1 MRLGSNCILQTPL
14 NAELLEKLLPQVP
27 SDERYIAYSSIL
39 PYLADYMNQHGMIV
53 PGIDNNPAS
62 ITDKVEENLN
72 SLKDY
77 TKTLISIWEGLYY
90 VDLPAVDNIV
100 YNKTTDPTNY
110 SKLLNYYGLVDNDIS
125 DGTNSYLSWDLK
137 FQLLLKVTQGKLTQ
151 GDLNYLGYTNKK
163 QFIDSFLSSKGYKA
177 QYTYIVNNQEQ
188 SVGARNIHQNNTIL
202 INLPTLS
209 QLYSNKAWKNP
220 RNSKPLNYDFKSFD
234 EFLQFTMLHEIAHD
248 SILRQEGESKQDYE
262 TRVNQAALE
271 QLTPSNQ
278 SVNQETTTEQPIE
291 NDGGINLDTPPDFDP
306 TKVTTSPIEQVKP
319 RTNIVYNTEF
329 TSTPLNIQLDDVK
342 FKMSVQDKRTA
353 LDIIADS
360 FYRTVNTV
368 LEKSEEKIKQEARE
382 RNITPARRRVQI
394 ARSNKEIF
402 SSIEK
407 ENAFKN
413 ADKKFIQ
420 KLQSQFI
427 PLSELDVI
435 KAYGVNNIVSI
446 IKNALQNNPRTSIIA
461 ENFDALLRQASSK
474 INQIYGINILGNTEL
489 FDDDNESEE
498 NSNDQSNTDANN
510 TESKEDFTHAD
521 DKTRASERSLSKELK
536 LAYRQCFV
544 TNEKGR
550 VLTNNFGYKTP
561 IDISAA
567 HNKVL
572 HLLEGIID
580 VNDVIPMLQRSQEG
594 WVKQFIIK
602 LQKNPR
608 LLSQLYFCCKLSAQD
623 YRIVYYKDGKLI
635 QSSINRLS
643 QIELVANETTSN
655 ITNGILQTNKK
666 DSIYNSKGE
675 VNKEGVKN
683 TLSLIDNTIKDVVN
697 TDDIYS
703 IESLDNNI
711 RQIFRALGITIPTTY
726 NLQESIAL
734 YNPDNNKAGLI
745 ALLNHAKNFCNQIS
759 KKEVIDTKD
768 NYLNQIFTFIGKSD
782 VGYVESSVTEN
793 GKSYYT
799 YSKTNY
805 IDELLLHLKQSVK
818 GKKTSTGEDYY
829 STWRDNQFGQ
839 SAFFKNPLTQKW
851 YSDWMS
857 KLFNPDSKY
866 NKYRDLIARC
876 SVLYTKDNLGRKTE
890 FTAWDDV
897 ESMTTNYAM
906 YKEANP
912 NLNGQKLE
920 SNEKAAWYRMPIA
933 SDSNASDYIQFVR
946 YVSTS
951 DVSYDTILDD
961 KFWDICQQE
970 LVRISEVENHLNQ
983 KLRGEHTSA
992 DIKGYD
998 AEQKN
1003 GIITDAGGLVFTLL
1017 PQLNYV
1023 KIDPAQHSIF
1033 NKIKPE
1039 FISRF
1044 EGVSFLNAIRTL
1056 SSQVNNFE
1064 STIVTEPITMED
1076 LKQFFLQVFHN
1087 VAEADFNREFDS
1099 IQSKIGGEIERAN
1112 YREYYYNYMYAWIQ
1126 MVELTSTDTA
1136 FFGKRKVKEVNS
1148 AKQADFTHKYNVV
1161 ENGEVKSI
1169 IKHYKI
1175 ISDDTLSTFQK
1186 RNKEYHAPT
1195 NKVALS
1201 KPYFREVYLEDD
1213 EIHSEI
1219 ALNAINAIKNNPN
1232 LGPKAKDRLI
1242 NAYLKNVNVADGQS
1256 YRSLESYM
1264 ELLDA
1269 QGLLND
1275 EQKEAFAR
1283 IIHQHTWDEG
1293 DVNLIALAIKPY
1305 FYSVVPQ
1312 TRSTINQTGDR
1323 NIVLTPTQHKNS
1335 ELPLTAALGAI
1346 SASLNNS
1353 NALQAMNE
1361 FMSNHNI
1368 DVIHFNSVVK
1378 VGESGTINGIN
1389 YEDLTKSEILDKLE
1403 KACGFDTNIKG
1414 NPEVVHEVPTSSWGI
1429 QLNKPEHLLDA
1440 QQLIGSQIR
1449 RLILAD
1455 LPNDPD
1461 YRINIPRFDENGK
1474 LYYDS
1479 LSVNE
1484 FKQHYQDLI
1493 TTSLIEDFASVDEIF
1508 KDPKQLEAFLQES
1521 IASSTKYD
1529 EDLLE
1534 MFTWDAENNRFKI
1547 PFWNRTVANRVEEI
1561 LLALIKNRIG
1571 KQKIA
1576 GGAAVQTAAVGLSKE
1591 LNVRY
1596 QKNGKVLDTYREY
1609 TEKNPQASAKDYEQ
1623 YTNGATLAYMEVYL
1637 PMWSRDM
1644 VEALTDEN
1652 GTLHYEN
1659 LPEQLKYMVGYRIP
1673 TEDHYS
1679 CAPLYVKG
1687 FLPNLNASTIVVPA
1701 DITTIAGSDFDIDVM
1716 YLMRHEFTVTKYD
1729 EEALKADYAKAK
1741 DKYDAKNTDIAVDK
1755 LLGDIFGVDKTTLT
1769 PKFVNYQRWRNKH
1782 IWDLDKNG
1790 NRKYLLPKD
1799 QWKLEKVKYDYTKP
1813 DSKQSRKARN
1823 NEFID
1828 TIIGCLQSPHSLDK
1842 FTNIGNYDELKIAS
1856 RICEILTHPSNTSS
1870 LTTLKN
1876 KTLDELNDIV
1886 AELNKEKNLASPQI
1900 QTDLHQQNMAGN
1912 QLKGIFV
1919 AAKSLQEVLQHTP
1932 ISVNSRFTINGN
1944 ESTKDSFILG
1954 KMRAAD
1960 KTLITKRFASYVAAA
1975 VDNGKDPLMNAL
1987 KVSPKNAGVVNYLT
2001 MLGYSP
2007 LEIGLF
2013 LNCVD
2018 INNSLSLKDDEAKR
2032 IKAKYK
2038 EIYEYSALSLNIM
2051 SWAIQNRSNVNTD
2064 ERVQAVALIA
2074 ADTYKKVKSQSNLL
2088 STLAKGLRAD
2098 SLNFKKSIPEN
2109 LQLMFALEEFEK
2121 TNNGKSPTF
2130 SYSKLPIKGAEITTN
2145 ITSENIQANCDMSIL
2160 PYLQGF
2166 TDCLFSASTAW
2177 MNPYTL
2183 YTKGRMLD
2191 IIKAINRS
2199 AGSLAPKMITDF
2211 IDAYQRVSLLKLPL
2225 FGTDDQL
2232 TLSQKREYL
2241 VHDFPKEF
2249 AKFKQHLPE
2258 ELRDNLFIDNIIL
2271 VQPNRF
2277 DSNFHLEVKELG
2289 KNKDIRAKFKADCDK
2304 LAAYN
2309 PDIAKKLFLY
2319 TTFRNGFGYSQMGW
2333 AHLTSI
2339 NFQENLAGYVDTL
2352 YDMGDIDNNFIQ
2364 NLFVQFLKNNCEKY
2378 SNIFKKEQVD
2388 NFNIAN
2394 TTGYDDSRDDSDIL
2408 FISDEKYGRAVS
2420 FDSGNTWTL
2429 ITNSLGAKD
2438 FYHEYFRA
2446 EDTQVSIFKDS
2457 DKNVE
2462 SDETNYYDPLEDVA
2476 YNDNSESELEEKND
2490 SKSTKEQLKKVDK
2503 ENQKGED
2510 GIPRC

>member
-14 NAELLEKLLPQVP
+14 NTELLEKLLPQVP
-27 SDERYIAYSSIL
+27 SDERYTAYSSIL
-39 PYLADYMNQHGMIV
+39 PYLADYMNQHGMII

-77 TKTLISIWEGLYY
+77 TKTLVSIWEGLYY

-110 SKLLNYYGLVDNDIS
+110 NKLLNYYGLVDNDIS

-137 FQLLLKVTQGKLTQ
+137 FQLLLKVTQGELTQ

-163 QFIDSFLSSKGYKA
+163 QFIDNFLSSKGYRA

-188 SVGARNIHQNNTIL
+188 SIGARNIHQDNTIL
-202 INLPTLS
+202 INLPTLT
-209 QLYSNKAWKNP
+209 QLYSNKAWRNP
-220 RNSKPLNYDFKSFD
+220 RNSKPLDYDFKSFD

-248 SILRQEGESKQDYE
+248 SIVRQEGESTQDYE

-271 QLTPSNQ
+271 QLSSNT
-278 SVNQETTTEQPIE
+278 QETTTEQPIE
-291 NDGGINLDTPPDFDP
+291 NDGGIDLDTPPDFDP
-306 TKVTTSPIEQVKP
+306 NRVITAPTEQAKP
-319 RTNIVYNTEF
+319 RTSIVYNTEF
-329 TSTPLNIQLDDVK
+329 TNSPLNIQLDDVK

-353 LDIIADS
+353 LDIISDS
-360 FYRTVNTV
+360 FYNIINTV
-368 LEKSEEKIKQEARE
+368 LEKSEERIKQEARE

-394 ARSNKEIF
+394 ARSNKEILD
-402 SSIEK
+402 SIEK
-407 ENAFKN
+407 ENSFKN
-413 ADKKFIQ
+413 SNKKFIQ
-420 KLQSQFI
+420 DLQAKFI
-427 PLSELDVI
+427 PLSELDVV
-435 KAYGVNNIVSI
+435 KAYGINNIVSI
-446 IKNALQNNPRTSIIA
+446 IRNALSNNPRTSIIA
-461 ENFDALLRQASSK
+461 ENFDALLRQAASK

-550 VLTNNFGYKTP
+550 VLINNFGYKTP

-594 WVKQFIIK
+594 WVKQFVIK

-635 QSSINRLS
+635 QSSLNRLS

-666 DSIYNSKGE
+666 DSIYDSKGE
-675 VNKEGVKN
+675 VNKEGIIN
-683 TLSLIDNTIKDVVN
+683 TLTLIDDVIKDVVN

-703 IESLDNNI
+703 IESLDSNI
-711 RQIFRALGITIPTTY
+711 RQIFRSLGITIPSTY

-745 ALLNHAKNFCNQIS
+745 ALLNHAKNFCNQVS

-818 GKKTSTGEDYY
+818 NKKTPTGEDYY
-829 STWRDNQFGQ
+829 SVWRENQFGQ
-839 SAFFKNPLTQKW
+839 SSFFKNPLTQRW

-857 KLFNPDSKY
+857 KLFNTDFKY

-876 SVLYTKDNLGRKTE
+876 SVLYTKNREGAKTE
-890 FTAWDDV
+890 FTAWNDV
-897 ESMTTNYAM
+897 DSMTTNYAM

-912 NLNGQKLE
+912 NLGSQKLE
-920 SNEKAAWYRMPIA
+920 PNERAAWYRMPIA
-933 SDSNASDYIQFVR
+933 SDSNASDYIQFIK
-946 YVSTS
+946 YVSANN
-951 DVSYDTILDD
+951 VSYDDILGD
-961 KFWDICQQE
+961 KFWDVCQQE
-970 LVRISEVENHLNQ
+970 LIRIAEVENHLNQ
-983 KLRGEHTSA
+983 KLRGEHTSV

-998 AEQKN
+998 VKQKN

-1023 KIDPAQHSIF
+1023 KINPEQYTIF

-1039 FISRF
+1039 FVNKF
-1044 EGVSFLNAIRTL
+1044 DGTSFLNTIRTL
-1056 SSQVNNFE
+1056 SSQINNPN
-1064 STIVTEPITMED
+1064 SRIADEPLTRED
-1076 LKQFFLQVFHN
+1076 LKQFFLQVFYN
-1087 VAEADFNREFDS
+1087 VSESDFNREFNS
-1099 IQSKIGGEIERAN
+1099 IKDKIGGEIERAN

-1136 FFGKRKVKEVNS
+1136 FFGKRKVKEVNN
-1148 AKQADFTHKYNVV
+1148 AKQADFTHKYNIT

-1201 KPYFREVYLEDD
+1201 KPYFKEVYIEDD

-1219 ALNAINAIKNNPN
+1219 ALNAINIIKNNPN
-1232 LGPKAKDRLI
+1232 LGSKAKDRLI

-1269 QGLLND
+1269 QGLLDD

-1312 TRSTINQTGDR
+1312 TRSTINQAGDR

-1368 DVIHFNSVVK
+1368 DVIHFNSVIK
-1378 VGESGTINGIN
+1378 VGENGTVTGIN
-1389 YEDLTKSEILDKLE
+1389 YEDLSKSEIIDKLE
-1403 KACGFDTNIKG
+1403 KACGFDTNING
-1414 NPEVVHEVPTSSWGI
+1414 NPEIVHNIPTSSWGI

-1440 QQLIGSQIR
+1440 QQLVGSQIR

-1455 LPNDPD
+1455 LPNDPN
-1461 YRINIPRFDENGK
+1461 YKISIPRYDENGK

-1493 TTSLIEDFASVDEIF
+1493 TASLIENFSSVDKIF

-1547 PFWNRTVANRVEEI
+1547 PFWNRTVSNRVEEI

-1596 QKNGKVLDTYREY
+1596 QKNGKILDTYREFL
-1609 TEKNPQASAKDYEQ
+1609 EKNPNANAEKYEQ
-1623 YTNGATLAYMEVYL
+1623 YIEGATLAYMEVYL

-1659 LPEQLKYMVGYRIP
+1659 LPEELKYMVGYRIP

-1716 YLMRHEFTVTKYD
+1716 YLMRHEFKVTKYD
-1729 EEALKADYAKAK
+1729 EAALRADYQKAK
-1741 DKYDAKNTDIAVDK
+1741 DKYDSKNTDVAVDK
-1755 LLGDIFGVDKTTLT
+1755 LLSDIFDVDKASLT
-1769 PKFVNYQRWRNKH
+1769 PKFINYQRWRNIH
-1782 IWDLDKNG
+1782 IWDINKDG
-1790 NRKYLLPKD
+1790 NRKYLLPKN
-1799 QWKLEKVKYDYTKP
+1799 QWKLEKIKYDTTKTELEN
-1813 DSKQSRKARN
+1813 SRKARN

-1828 TIIGCLQSPHSLDK
+1828 TIIGCLQSPHSLNK

-1870 LTTLKN
+1870 LSTLTSKS
-1876 KTLDELNDIV
+1876 LDELNDIV
-1886 AELNKEKNLASPQI
+1886 ADLNKDKNLASPQI

-1944 ESTKDSFILG
+1944 NSTKDNFVLG
-1954 KMRAAD
+1954 KMQAAD

-1987 KVSPKNAGVVNYLT
+1987 KVNPRNAKVVNYLT

-2018 INNSLSLKDDEAKR
+2018 INNSLSLKDDETKR

-2038 EIYEYSALSLNIM
+2038 AIYEYSALSLNMM

-2074 ADTYKKVKSQSNLL
+2074 KDTYRKIESQSNLL
-2088 STLAKGLRAD
+2088 SILARGLRAD
-2098 SLNFKKSIPEN
+2098 SLNFRKSMPEN
-2109 LQLMFALEEFEK
+2109 LQLLFALDEFRTEND
-2121 TNNGKSPTF
+2121 TESPTF
-2130 SYSKLPIKGAEITTN
+2130 SYNNLPIEGAQVTSDITEKQIETN
-2145 ITSENIQANCDMSIL
+2145 CKISAL
-2160 PYLQGF
+2160 PYLQAF

-2183 YTKGRMLD
+2183 YTRGRMLD
-2191 IIKAINRS
+2191 IIKAINNN
-2199 AGSLAPKMITDF
+2199 AGSLAPKMIADF
-2211 IDAYQRVSLLKLPL
+2211 IDAYQRVSVLKLPL
-2225 FGTDDQL
+2225 FGTDNQL
-2232 TLSQKREYL
+2232 TLGQKRDYL

-2249 AKFKQHLPE
+2249 AEFKQHLPK

-2289 KNKDIRAKFKADCDK
+2289 KNKDIRAKFKADCDR

-2319 TTFRNGFGYSQMGW
+2319 TTFRNGFGYSQTGW

-2339 NFQENLAGYVDTL
+2339 NFQETLPDYVDTL
-2352 YDMGDIDNNFIQ
+2352 YDMSNIDNSFIQ
-2364 NLFVQFLKNNCEKY
+2364 NLFIQFLKNNYEKY
-2378 SNIFKKEQVD
+2378 SKIFKRGKID
-2388 NFNIAN
+2388 KLNIAN
-2394 TTGYDDSRDDSDIL
+2394 TTDYNDSRDDNDIL
-2408 FISDEKYGRAVS
+2408 FIDTEKYGRAVS
-2420 FDSGNTWTL
+2420 FDNGNTWTI

-2438 FYHEYFRA
+2438 FYHEYFRP
-2446 EDTQVSIFKDS
+2446 EDSQVSIFKENDRS
-2457 DKNVE
+2457 VE
-2462 SDETNYYDPLEDVA
+2462 SDETNYYDPLEDVE
-2476 YNDNSESELEEKND
+2476 NIEETITAEEA
-2490 SKSTKEQLKKVDK
+2490 SKSEPSKEQLESISKN
-2503 ENQKGED
+2503 NQKGDD
-2510 GIPRC
+2510 GISMC